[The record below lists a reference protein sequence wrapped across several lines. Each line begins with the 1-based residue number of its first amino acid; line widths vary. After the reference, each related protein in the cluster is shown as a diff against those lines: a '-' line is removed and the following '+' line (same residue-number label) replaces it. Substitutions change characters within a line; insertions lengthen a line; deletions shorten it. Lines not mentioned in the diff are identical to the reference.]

1 MHKIKDKINYIR
13 KIRNVNSFDETSD
26 MFNSSL
32 NILSTY
38 FNSIQDTIRRGDCA
52 KSILSIQD
60 AHREYVYK
68 KSKHL
73 AKALDILS
81 SNLLPFHDVEI
92 ENIEITY
99 PTEYLTR
106 GEY

>member
-13 KIRNVNSFDETSD
+13 KIRNVNSFDEISD
-26 MFNSSL
+26 VFNSSL

-38 FNSIQDTIRRGDCA
+38 SNSTQDITKRNKCLS
-52 KSILSIQD
+52 SIFSIEN

-81 SNLLPFHDVEI
+81 SNLLPFQDVEI
-92 ENIEITY
+92 ENIETTY